1 MKYTLIANVNGIKFS
16 IDYKTLSEA
25 RKALREKVVHA
36 GKDYISK
43 LPPPQLI
50 IRTPNPR
57 SKKTEEHLEKFYM
70 ENYVQDYYVLY
81 DRQDIYHQKMVISGT
96 ILKEGEKLDGELDI
110 VYE

>member
-1 MKYTLIANVNGIKFS
+1 MKYTLVANVNGIKFNMDFS
-16 IDYKTLSEA
+16 SLSDA
-25 RKALREKVVHA
+25 RKALREKVVRA
-36 GKDYISK
+36 GKDYIAT
-43 LPPPQLI
+43 LPAPQLV

-70 ENYVQDYYVLY
+70 ENYVQDYYVLF
-81 DRQDIYHQKMVISGT
+81 DRQDMHHQKMVISGM